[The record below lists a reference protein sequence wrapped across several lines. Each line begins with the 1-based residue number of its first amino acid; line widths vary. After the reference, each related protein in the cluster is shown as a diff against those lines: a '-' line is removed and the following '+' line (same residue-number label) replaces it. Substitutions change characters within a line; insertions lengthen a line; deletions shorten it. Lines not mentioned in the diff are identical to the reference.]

1 MKIKEIQNSKT
12 TEKIKE
18 IKSFFFEINKIVK
31 LLAGLIREREK
42 KDTHDQYLKCE
53 KQHYYRFYSK
63 GK

>member
-31 LLAGLIREREK
+31 LLARLIREREK
-42 KDTHDQYLKCE
+42 KDTHDQYLK
-53 KQHYYRFYSK
+53 
-63 GK
+63 